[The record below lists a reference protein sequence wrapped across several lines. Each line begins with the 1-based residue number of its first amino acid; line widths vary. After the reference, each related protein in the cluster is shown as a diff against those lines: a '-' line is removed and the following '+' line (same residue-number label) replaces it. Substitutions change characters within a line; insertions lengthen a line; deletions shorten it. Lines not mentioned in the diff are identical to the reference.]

1 VSAVNGFTEKELEF
15 IINLDITY
23 GQGDAIGRWGDS
35 GADLGNFDNLS
46 RDRWHALVEA
56 NRKLIA
62 IFEGENQSK
71 SGRELGEQPRQRIG
85 KMTHKMFK
93 Y

>member
-23 GQGDAIGRWGDS
+23 GQGDAVGRWGDS

-62 IFEGENQSK
+62 IFEGKTRANLAENWGNSR
-71 SGRELGEQPRQRIG
+71 GRG
-85 KMTHKMFK
+85 
-93 Y
+93 

>member
-1 VSAVNGFTEKELEF
+1 M
-15 IINLDITY
+15 TY
-23 GQGDAIGRWGDS
+23 GQGDAMDD
-35 GADLGNFDNLS
+35 GATRVPDLGIFDNLS

-62 IFEGENQSK
+62 IFEGKIRANLDEK
-71 SGRELGEQPRQRIG
+71 LKEQPRQRIG